1 MDCFFFQSENVLT
14 HNYHGI
20 TVPSDG
26 KFLRNHGIPMPKFGA
41 FHPYNTWNNCA
52 IRRKISPCRQLEYSP
67 MENYHGIPMP
77 KFTIFPLEIVK
88 RKISSCRK
96 LGHSPPKHSIYDVL
110 RTENLQGLDGKSSSA
125 SMLKNIHMPHLEYF
139 PVKNCQHP

>member
-1 MDCFFFQSENVLT
+1 MDCFFFQSENILT

-20 TVPSDG
+20 TVLSDG
-26 KFLRNHGIPMPKFGA
+26 KFLRNHGIPMPKFGEL
-41 FHPYNTWNNCA
+41 HPYNTWDNCA
-52 IRRKISPCRQLEYSP
+52 IRRKVSPCRKLEYSP
-67 MENYHGIPMP
+67 MENYHGILMP

-110 RTENLQGLDGKSSSA
+110 QTENLHGLDEKSSPAFYAGKYSYSA
-125 SMLKNIHMPHLEYF
+125 RGIF
-139 PVKNCQHP
+139 PRGNFQYS